1 MRGAANE
8 YFTTLILLD
17 VRQLALSFVKLC
29 KGETQVCYDPSKEPP
44 RSREEDPCERPIIGI
59 GKRKTARKENVWGNE
74 SGSTQRV
81 NLEVILLKKLA
92 GALLFG
98 AL

>member
-44 RSREEDPCERPIIGI
+44 RSREEDPCERNPAAERTGRSDYRHW
-59 GKRKTARKENVWGNE
+59 KKENRAQGE
-74 SGSTQRV
+74 RV
-81 NLEVILLKKLA
+81 
-92 GALLFG
+92 GQ
-98 AL
+98 

>member
-1 MRGAANE
+1 MIPPKSLHGP
-8 YFTTLILLD
+8 
-17 VRQLALSFVKLC
+17 VRRIPASVI
-29 KGETQVCYDPSKEPP
+29 
-44 RSREEDPCERPIIGI
+44 RPLNVQAGSIIGI